1 MPGKTKDAVSVSLDR
16 ENREELDRLA
26 THLARDRSYPV
37 DEAVGSYLARMRWEE
52 EHVRE
57 SLRQEGG
64 KVRHRGAGRGR
75 LPGVGQNPVGMRV
88 RYTAVAVA
96 NLHGLG
102 EIVDRGSPAR
112 GAGLSER
119 DPSPSAAPPSTH
131 AQSAARTTVT
141 YSRALTAMD
150 MLGPIN
156 NLPEVLRMALK
167 RPVTMVEGKRQIAL
181 IVSRPHGWDGSPGRS
196 GARVCIRQRVGHQVR
211 TGAAV
216 ARRGVD
222 QQVLLHR
229 VHRRLGLELGQAKPP
244 PHHPRRLVLGRR
256 VQRVGHTDHVA
267 QAGFLV
273 ADLLR
278 QAPVVQRAA
287 VQEHG
292 AGWRYGHQRDG
303 GGDQDGAQG
312 NPPPRADHPGPRFPT
327 AAVQRRRSLRR
338 GTRRGQSGRQPIGRA
353 TCH

>member
-1 MPGKTKDAVSVSLDR
+1 MPY
-16 ENREELDRLA
+16 NRAA
-26 THLARDRSYPV
+26 T
-37 DEAVGSYLARMRWEE
+37 
-52 EHVRE
+52 
-57 SLRQEGG
+57 
-64 KVRHRGAGRGR
+64 
-75 LPGVGQNPVGMRV
+75 
-88 RYTAVAVA
+88 T
-96 NLHGLG
+96 
-102 EIVDRGSPAR
+102 
-112 GAGLSER
+112 
-119 DPSPSAAPPSTH
+119 
-131 AQSAARTTVT
+131 
-141 YSRALTAMD
+141 MD

-156 NLPEVLRMALK
+156 NLPEVPRMALEAGHD
-167 RPVTMVEGKRQIAL
+167 RRGRAADRL
-181 IVSRPHGWDGSPGRS
+181 DRLSLPHGWDGSPGRS

-244 PHHPRRLVLGRR
+244 PRRPRRLVLGRR
-256 VQRVGHTDHVA
+256 AQRVGHTDHVA
-267 QAGFLV
+267 QAGFLI

-312 NPPPRADHPGPRFPT
+312 KPPPRADHPV
-327 AAVQRRRSLRR
+327 AAVPDGRGPAAPQLAPRRPTRSIRTATDRTRDVPLGVGDRCRFWPVHEDVVPTDVEALRL
-338 GTRRGQSGRQPIGRA
+338 GDLALGDEAKLGVGEGVEGQTTDPQQPGA
-353 TCH
+353 